1 MFGLKTGVVGRQ
13 RKIGMFKSLA
23 KRRVLPLDLSAEVTG
38 DSSFEIVLQ
47 LFLNFKMQAEEMEW

>member
-1 MFGLKTGVVGRQ
+1 
-13 RKIGMFKSLA
+13 MFKSLA